1 MQRYLKDTSNE
12 IFKNYYYFWN
22 QFHERSKA
30 YKDIPIKKWDWIQVN
45 GFYDSVHNSDFC
57 KSNKLS
63 SNYLYVPNPS
73 GGFFTL

>member
-12 IFKNYYYFWN
+12 IFKDYYYFWN

-73 GGFFTL
+73 GGFFAL